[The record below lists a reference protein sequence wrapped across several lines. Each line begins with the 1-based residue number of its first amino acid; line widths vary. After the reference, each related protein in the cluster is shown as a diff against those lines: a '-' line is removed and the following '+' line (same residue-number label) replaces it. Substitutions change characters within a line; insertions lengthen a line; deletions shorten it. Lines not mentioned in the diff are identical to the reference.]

1 MRRSLQRFVAAAIVL
16 VAILL
21 GHPAEKAAAIV
32 IDDFSVGP
40 ITVVGPDVET
50 QTGLDPAHV
59 LGGSRLI
66 DVGRFG
72 SGSVLEVDPPN
83 GLELASSG
91 WGYFD
96 VRYDFAPGDEGVDLT
111 VGGQDRIR
119 LVFGEISTP
128 SFTPLGVYVTLP
140 PNSSNHGVSLYV
152 GNWDDLILE
161 VPFDAFPA
169 SLTSAQNLTLDVF
182 RNPPGASLTIESI
195 TTAATPLAG
204 DYNRDGEVDFDDY
217 TFWRRYFGIST
228 RNGLKFAI
236 ASADGNADGR
246 VDAADYVVWRRAMI
260 AAPPLAARGANVPE
274 PGTFV
279 IAAFA
284 WLARALIS
292 RQSRLA
298 GQRAT

>member
-1 MRRSLQRFVAAAIVL
+1 MASG
-16 VAILL
+16 L
-21 GHPAEKAAAIV
+21 GHRAEKASAIV

-40 ITVVGPDVET
+40 FTVVGPDVQT

-66 DVGRFG
+66 EVGQFG
-72 SGSVLEVDPPN
+72 SGSVLKVEPPN
-83 GLELASSG
+83 GLKLDSSG

-111 VGGQDRIR
+111 VDGQDRIR
-119 LVFGEISTP
+119 LVFGAIDTS
-128 SFTPLGVYVTLP
+128 SFTPMGVYVTLP

-161 VPFDAFPA
+161 VPFDAFPT
-169 SLTSAQNLTLDVF
+169 SLTDAQNLTLDVF
-182 RNPPGASLTIESI
+182 RNPPGASITIKSI
-195 TTAATPLAG
+195 TTAATPVTG

-217 TFWRRYFGIST
+217 TFWRRFFGIST

-246 VDAADYVVWRRAMI
+246 VDAADYVVWRRAMS
-260 AAPPLAARGANVPE
+260 AAPHSAARGANVPE

-279 IAAFA
+279 IVA
-284 WLARALIS
+284 LALLPRAIIPR
-292 RQSRLA
+292 RQIRLA
-298 GQRAT
+298 DCDAEPRRI